1 MPDSASVSDIME
13 MRRATIFPLGIILC
27 LPVSAQFKAT
37 IRSTPDSAVVRLNG
51 SERGHTP
58 CATTFFW
65 RNAQE
70 GMIVI
75 EVSAPGY
82 RTWRDTLDHKPMR
95 LDLDYSV
102 RLERDPPK
110 YDVEL
115 VATPVVA
122 FDKLLADLPLGK
134 EIGRAV
140 DKDGK
145 VTTMEWDGPARF
157 GEAAFGRRCE
167 EMLLHAGF
175 KVPGMRKAKL
185 FENDPDRPALP
196 RYSLG
201 AKVVDYHTDQ
211 RYSKDKHYGDGPNVG
226 ITRLRLQWQV
236 LDRSTGKTVL
246 TEETEGTARERSW
259 TFNGLADNIGA
270 FEDALVAFLNTGK
283 LHQLLKA
290 APPAAPS
297 ASAAGDTLPET
308 VIPQV
313 ALLPPGGLSDM
324 IGAAEH
330 SCVTIITDGGH
341 GSGAIISTEGHVL
354 SAYHVVDG
362 VNRIEVL
369 FADGLKQEAKVVSY
383 DEVSDVVLLD
393 ISGSGFKPMP
403 IGVPGK
409 LRLGE
414 ELVTIGT
421 PAEVVL
427 GQSVAKGI
435 LSGRRSLEE
444 GVFLQTDMSVS
455 PGNSGGPLINLA
467 GEIVGIVQRK
477 VVGDA
482 VEGIALAIPIDM
494 AMEKLRLRVTG
505 P

>member
-1 MPDSASVSDIME
+1 MRNRFTVIAALCIFLCPALRAQFKATFRSVPDSASV
-13 MRRATIFPLGIILC
+13 R
-27 LPVSAQFKAT
+27 V
-37 IRSTPDSAVVRLNG
+37 NG
-51 SERGHTP
+51 VERGHTP
-58 CATTFFW
+58 CAATFFW
-65 RNAQE
+65 RDAE
-70 GMIVI
+70 KGKLVM

-82 RTWRDTLDHKPMR
+82 RTWRDTLESKPHR
-95 LDLDYSV
+95 LDLAYSV

-115 VATPVVA
+115 VATPVIA
-122 FDKLLADLPLGK
+122 FDKLLADFPVGK
-134 EIGRAV
+134 EIGRV
-140 DKDGK
+140 IDKDGK

-157 GEAAFGRRCE
+157 GEAGFGRRCE
-167 EMLLHAGF
+167 EMLLYAGF

-185 FENDPDRPALP
+185 FESDQDRPALP

-201 AKVVDYHTDQ
+201 ARVIDYHTDQ
-211 RYSKDKHYGDGPNVG
+211 RYSKEKHFADGPYVAV
-226 ITRLRLQWQV
+226 TRLRLEWQV
-236 LDRSTGKTVL
+236 LDHSTGQTVL
-246 TEETEGTARERSW
+246 TEEAEGVARERTWGSA
-259 TFNGLADNIGA
+259 GLVNNIGA
-270 FEDALVAFLNTGK
+270 FEDALVVFLNSGK
-283 LHQLLKA
+283 LHQLVKSAPMA
-290 APPAAPS
+290 AVSTTTP
-297 ASAAGDTLPET
+297 GGVVTET
-308 VIPQV
+308 VIPRIAPTLAQ
-313 ALLPPGGLSDM
+313 GSLSDM

-330 SCVTIITDGGH
+330 SCVTILTDGGH
-341 GSGAIISTEGHVL
+341 GSGAIISSEGHVL

-369 FADGLKQEAKVVSY
+369 FADGLKQEATVVSY
-383 DEVSDVVLLD
+383 DAFSDVVLLD

-403 IGVPGK
+403 IGDPGK

-444 GVFLQTDMSVS
+444 GIFLQTDMAVS
-455 PGNSGGPLINLA
+455 PGNSGGPLINMA

-482 VEGIALAIPIDM
+482 VEGIGLAIPIDK
-494 AMEKLRLRVTG
+494 ALEKLRLRVAA